1 MSESSSIRSA
11 DKTASKTEIGASLK
25 QSTPPEG
32 LVFEDVYTITKRL
45 RAGSYGTVFCTRHI
59 SSSQEVAVKI
69 LDRTKLKKKDD
80 DAVFREVAVMKEL
93 IDVPGVIKLLDFFVS
108 PEKFYVVQ
116 EWAEGGD
123 VRRFL
128 PDCEHQSRSFAHPTT
143 TYTFTRLFFSHRS
156 LISCRNEQLIQKR
169 MLGNC
174 PFSCWKQWT
183 PCTRGI

>member
-1 MSESSSIRSA
+1 MYLTWFQPRKLSLFTHLTPPDFFQITQCPTSSSIRSA
-11 DKTASKTEIGASLK
+11 DKAASKTEIGATLK

-59 SSSQEVAVKI
+59 SSSQELAVKI

-93 IDVPGVIKLLDFFVS
+93 IDVPGVIKLMDFFVS

-123 VRRFL
+123 VSRVASL
-128 PDCEHQSRSFAHPTT
+128 ANLDCKSQSRSLHIYSSYLNITHSKFIG
-143 TYTFTRLFFSHRS
+143 L
-156 LISCRNEQLIQKR
+156 
-169 MLGNC
+169 
-174 PFSCWKQWT
+174 
-183 PCTRGI
+183 